1 MEHNMTNPNLPHA
14 RRVAIAGASG
24 LVGQHLLQAL
34 LADETVSEVHAF
46 GRRGLAIKHPKLI
59 VHRVDFKALS
69 PLPPVDE
76 VYLALGTTIRDAG
89 SQAAFRAV
97 DFEANLAVA
106 YAAIANGARRIA
118 LVSAAGANAG
128 SRMFYNRVKGEL
140 EETLAA
146 LETEA
151 LLIARPSLLLGD
163 RAALGQRPRAAEKV
177 TAALFRLLGRAI
189 PLGQRPVE
197 AQRVAQALTSGLPS
211 ARGRS
216 VLSSAQI
223 QTGA

>member
-1 MEHNMTNPNLPHA
+1 MTNPNPPHA

-34 LADETVSEVHAF
+34 LADETVSEVHAL
-46 GRRGLAIKHPKLI
+46 GRRDLAIRHPNLV
-59 VHRVDFKALS
+59 VHQVDFKTLP

-89 SQAAFRAV
+89 SQAAFHAV

-106 YAAIANGARRIA
+106 HAALAAGAKRIA
-118 LVSAAGANAG
+118 LVSAAGANAR

-140 EETLAA
+140 EEALAA
-146 LETEA
+146 LETDA

-163 RAALGQRPRAAEKV
+163 RAALGQKSRLAEKV

-189 PLGQRPVE
+189 PLGLRPVE
-197 AQRVAQALTSGLPS
+197 ALHVAQVLISGLPT

-223 QTGA
+223 QTDA